1 MNWMELFKEAVWLPV
16 AYLFDPARRVFIGY
30 LLMSGL
36 IGLCL
41 LYFVHGKS
49 LAESWRELFARRNW
63 WSGSVRTDYGLFF
76 IGLCFKAVCIVPYL
90 SVGSMLAY
98 AMSMQLTEWLGPRPD
113 ASSSLWVAFCYPV
126 ILFLVKDFFVFVT
139 HYYLHRNRYLWEF
152 HKVHHS
158 AMVMNPFT
166 LYRMH
171 PVEILLQNLQ
181 GMAAFVLVTGFFF
194 YFNNHLVAR
203 ATIWGVNS
211 FSFLFFMAG
220 ANLRHSSVPLS
231 YPRWLE
237 VVLMSPYQHQIH
249 HSDEAR
255 FCHSNFGSRLA
266 IWDYWC
272 HTWVRS
278 VDCPEKDLHFGLPG
292 QGLHASNTIAGNL
305 LSPFKGCVSILRNS
319 VCRKHRM

>member
-1 MNWMELFKEAVWLPV
+1 
-16 AYLFDPARRVFIGY
+16 
-30 LLMSGL
+30 
-36 IGLCL
+36 
-41 LYFVHGKS
+41 
-49 LAESWRELFARRNW
+49 
-63 WSGSVRTDYGLFF
+63 
-76 IGLCFKAVCIVPYL
+76 
-90 SVGSMLAY
+90 
-98 AMSMQLTEWLGPRPD
+98 
-113 ASSSLWVAFCYPV
+113 
-126 ILFLVKDFFVFVT
+126 
-139 HYYLHRNRYLWEF
+139 
-152 HKVHHS
+152 
-158 AMVMNPFT
+158 MNPFT

-181 GMAAFVLVTGFFF
+181 GMAAFVLVTGLFF

-292 QGLHASNTIAGNL
+292 RGLHAPNTICGNL
-305 LSPFKGCVSILRNS
+305 LSPFKGCVSVFRN
-319 VCRKHRM
+319 VGCRNPRR